1 VVQDAAVDSA
11 SHRAVQVV
19 WEQQGAKLW
28 RSLLGY
34 TGDPEIASDA
44 MSEAFAQAL
53 GRGSAVR
60 DHAAWI
66 WRASFRIAAG
76 ELQRRARAGST
87 SIEGVYEMP
96 EPTVDL
102 VRALRSISPNQR
114 AVAVLALYAD
124 LPPREIARVLRLS
137 ATAVRV
143 HLSQARRRLRDLLE
157 DDDA

>member
-1 VVQDAAVDSA
+1 MQDATVERPPADAV
-11 SHRAVQVV
+11 REV
-19 WEQQGAKLW
+19 WERDGARLW

-34 TGDPEIASDA
+34 SGDPEIASDA

-53 GRGSAVR
+53 GRGPAVR

-76 ELQRRARAGST
+76 ELQRRSST
-87 SIEGVYEMP
+87 TDAVVERTYDMP

-102 VRALRSISPNQR
+102 LRALASLSPNQR

-124 LPPREIARVLRLS
+124 LPPRQIAERLGISS
-137 ATAVRV
+137 AAARV
-143 HLSQARRRLRDLLE
+143 HLSQARRRLREMLG
-157 DDDA
+157 DDRG